1 MTIDEFDIAI
11 LGGGNAGMTLAAK
24 LSLSSCDKSIIM
36 FEPQSPKLKSA
47 TWSTW
52 ADDSEVSSLKPYLK
66 GIWKRWKIV
75 GNESEVV
82 HESSDFNYVAID
94 ATEYL
99 EGCAKI
105 IDDRVKLVPS
115 YVETKDI
122 PDGILLLA
130 QEKRFTADLIFDS
143 RPANLDENGLKQHFI
158 GWEIEVNQA
167 LTDTDTV
174 TLMDFRADQSR
185 GIHFIYALPLSENK
199 LIIESTMLS
208 KNVENDDWY
217 YDAIEEW
224 LTLNKLSIKE
234 KLREERGVIPMH
246 KTKSPSSDLIDIGV
260 RGGSVRLSSGYSFSI
275 VQQQANALVKKIINN
290 DSRLLMK
297 TKGYPLGFL
306 DSVFNRV
313 LLDYP
318 SIAAEIFVKHSGAID
333 GNEFASF
340 MRGSQNIRI
349 WLKVM
354 SALPKFIFIQSFFKT
369 LFSYDHR

>member
-24 LSLSSCDKSIIM
+24 LSLASCDKSIVI
-36 FEPQSPKLKSA
+36 FEPHSPKLKSA

-75 GNESEVV
+75 GNQSEVV
-82 HESSDFNYVAID
+82 HKSLDFSYIAID
-94 ATEYL
+94 AKKYL

-105 IDDRVKLVPS
+105 IDDRVKLISS
-115 YVETKDI
+115 YVETKKI
-122 PDGILLLA
+122 SDGILLLA
-130 QEKRFTADLIFDS
+130 QEKRFKADLIFDS
-143 RPANLDENGLKQHFI
+143 RPANPDENGLKQHFI
-158 GWEIEVNQA
+158 GWEIEVNQT

-185 GIHFIYALPLSENK
+185 GIHFIYALPLSGNK
-199 LIIESTMLS
+199 LLVESTMLS

-234 KLREERGVIPMH
+234 KLREERGIIPMH
-246 KTKSPSSDLIDIGV
+246 KTKLPSSDLIDIGV

-275 VQQQANALVKKIINN
+275 VQQQANALVEKIINN
-290 DSRLLMK
+290 DSSLLLK

-318 SIAAEIFVKHSGAID
+318 SIAAEIFVKHSSALD

-349 WLKVM
+349 WFKVM
-354 SALPKFIFIQSFFKT
+354 SALPKFIFIQSFLKT
-369 LFSYDHR
+369 LFSYDYR

>member
-1 MTIDEFDIAI
+1 MTIDKFDIAI
-11 LGGGNAGMTLAAK
+11 LGGGNAGMTLASK
-24 LSLSSCDKSIIM
+24 LSLASCDKSIII
-36 FEPQSPKLKSA
+36 FEPHSPKLKSA

-82 HESSDFNYVAID
+82 HESSDFSYIAID
-94 ATEYL
+94 AAEYL

-105 IDDRVKLVPS
+105 IDDEVTLVPS

-158 GWEIEVNQA
+158 GWEIEVNQT

-185 GIHFIYALPLSENK
+185 GIHFIYALPLSGNK
-199 LIIESTMLS
+199 LIVESTMLS

-246 KTKSPSSDLIDIGV
+246 KTKLPSSDLIDIGV

-275 VQQQANALVKKIINN
+275 VQQQANALVEKIINN
-290 DSRLLMK
+290 DSNLLLK
-297 TKGYPLGFL
+297 TKSYPLGFL

-313 LLDYP
+313 LLDCP
-318 SIAAEIFVKHSGAID
+318 SIAAEIFVKHSSALD

-349 WLKVM
+349 WFKVM

-369 LFSYDHR
+369 LFSYDYR

>member
-1 MTIDEFDIAI
+1 MTVDEFDIAI

>member
-1 MTIDEFDIAI
+1 MTIDKFDIAI

-24 LSLSSCDKSIIM
+24 LSLASCDKSIII
-36 FEPQSPKLKSA
+36 FEPHSPKLKSA

-75 GNESEVV
+75 GNQSEVV
-82 HESSDFNYVAID
+82 HESLDFSYIAID
-94 ATEYL
+94 AAEYL

-105 IDDRVKLVPS
+105 IDDEVTLVPS

-143 RPANLDENGLKQHFI
+143 RPANPDENGLKQHFI
-158 GWEIEVNQA
+158 GWEIEVNQT

-185 GIHFIYALPLSENK
+185 GIHFIYALPLSGNK
-199 LIIESTMLS
+199 LLVESTMLS
-208 KNVENDDWY
+208 KNIENDDWY

-246 KTKSPSSDLIDIGV
+246 KTKLPSSDLIDIGV

-275 VQQQANALVKKIINN
+275 VQQQANALVEKIINN
-290 DSRLLMK
+290 DSSLLLK

-313 LLDYP
+313 LLDCP
-318 SIAAEIFVKHSGAID
+318 SIAAEIFVKHSSALD

-349 WLKVM
+349 WFKVM

-369 LFSYDHR
+369 LFSYDYR

>member
-1 MTIDEFDIAI
+1 LTIDEFDIAI

-24 LSLSSCDKSIIM
+24 LSLSSCDKSIII

-82 HESSDFNYVAID
+82 HESSDFSYIAVD
-94 ATEYL
+94 ATKYL

-143 RPANLDENGLKQHFI
+143 RPANLNENGLKQHFI

-167 LTDTDTV
+167 LTETDTV

-185 GIHFIYALPLSENK
+185 GIHFIYALPLSENT
-199 LIIESTMLS
+199 LIVESTMLS
-208 KNVENDDWY
+208 KHVENDDWY

-224 LTLNKLSIKE
+224 LTLNKLSIKK

-290 DSRLLMK
+290 DSSLLMK

-349 WLKVM
+349 WFKVM